1 MNRITIEKKSS
12 RNAPRAPSVEG
23 GSEVRG
29 SRSAHGLDGP
39 SAVTVRGVFDAEM
52 SSGAVIEVDE
62 LNVVYGDFHA
72 VKDLSFHVER
82 GELYALLGTNGAGTT
97 SALAVIEGHRRASS
111 GTVRVFG
118 ASPTDRAAEIGRASC
133 RERGCTYV

>member
-52 SSGAVIEVDE
+52 SSGAVIEGDE

-72 VKDLSFHVER
+72 VKDLPFHVAR
-82 GELYALLGTNGAGTT
+82 GEHYALLGTHGTGKT
-97 SALAVIEGHRRASS
+97 SALEVTA
-111 GTVRVFG
+111 GTRQG
-118 ASPTDRAAEIGRASC
+118 TQ
-133 RERGCTYV
+133 

>member
-1 MNRITIEKKSS
+1 MNRVTIEKKSS

-23 GSEVRG
+23 GSEGRG

-39 SAVTVRGVFDAEM
+39 SAVPVRGVFDAEM

-62 LNVVYGDFHA
+62 LNVVYGDFPA

-82 GELYALLGTNGAGTT
+82 GELYALHGMHGAGKT
-97 SALAVIEGHRRASS
+97 LDLEVIEGHTRGSA
-111 GTVRVFG
+111 GPVRDMEEESAGEGSVQ
-118 ASPTDRAAEIGRASC
+118 
-133 RERGCTYV
+133 RGK

>member
-1 MNRITIEKKSS
+1 MRARRHGRDGDTTRRPPATAGCSSPDQPRTASGSRRPKNRITIEKKSS

-62 LNVVYGDFHA
+62 LNVV
-72 VKDLSFHVER
+72 
-82 GELYALLGTNGAGTT
+82 
-97 SALAVIEGHRRASS
+97 
-111 GTVRVFG
+111 
-118 ASPTDRAAEIGRASC
+118 
-133 RERGCTYV
+133 

>member
-12 RNAPRAPSVEG
+12 RNASRAPSGEG

-29 SRSAHGLDGP
+29 RRVSHGRDGP
-39 SAVTVRGVFDAEM
+39 SAWTVRGVFDAEM

-82 GELYALLGTNGAGTT
+82 GELYALLGTNGAGKT
-97 SALAVIEGHRRASS
+97 SALEVIEGHRRASS

-118 ASPTDRAAEIGRASC
+118 ASPTDRAAVDRKST
-133 RERGCTYV
+133 RLNSSH